1 MFFYIKNKIFFV
13 TVALL
18 LAMRFIS
25 AQDNGASAATH
36 SGVGRN
42 DMRVTP
48 VAGES
53 WLKHLHRAFDETS
66 MGKTWH
72 LGPPPVTGPMIGK
85 ETSAHPSEITL
96 AATHTRSVY
105 GSDLY
110 RFNCRACHGDSG
122 AGAPPEIGSL
132 IDPVKSTSVALI
144 RKRMKK
150 SALDISPAEAEQLAQ
165 QSEAALLERLHSGG
179 QDMPP
184 FPQLG
189 EAEISSLITYLKQLA
204 GLPGTARKR
213 IAVEESQFRIGEH
226 IVKSTCHICHSA
238 AGPNPSPEQLLEG
251 YIPPLETLTRRTTQV
266 EFVRK
271 VTRGAPIM
279 MGTPALLCRGRMPV
293 FYYLTE
299 EEVADA
305 YLYLTFYPPY
315 QWAVPDSA
323 TSVIAR
329 DLPQNVP
336 RNVSQKKNHNR
347 NDKNRRAQARP
358 LGAASSVVVNR

>member
-1 MFFYIKNKIFFV
+1 
-13 TVALL
+13 
-18 LAMRFIS
+18 
-25 AQDNGASAATH
+25 
-36 SGVGRN
+36 
-42 DMRVTP
+42 
-48 VAGES
+48 
-53 WLKHLHRAFDETS
+53 
-66 MGKTWH
+66 
-72 LGPPPVTGPMIGK
+72 
-85 ETSAHPSEITL
+85 
-96 AATHTRSVY
+96 
-105 GSDLY
+105 
-110 RFNCRACHGDSG
+110 
-122 AGAPPEIGSL
+122 
-132 IDPVKSTSVALI
+132 
-144 RKRMKK
+144 MKK

-165 QSEAALLERLHSGG
+165 QSEAALLERLHNGG

-251 YIPPLETLTRRTTQV
+251 YIPPLETLARRTTQA

-279 MGTPALLCRGRMPV
+279 MGTPPLLCRGRMPV

-336 RNVSQKKNHNR
+336 RNVSQKKNHTR